1 MDGRNPHLHQQ
12 EAGME
17 AEEPGLEPETLIQD
31 MDVPS
36 GAQSTLPQISLLY
49 TASLDGIHNVQA
61 HK

>member
-1 MDGRNPHLHQQ
+1 
-12 EAGME
+12 ME